1 MDVYL
6 VICIIVIR
14 LVSKNIYII
23 QFHCAVFK
31 YRYVC
36 CTVLFWCIAACSY
49 LEQLITHYSLP
60 THYHSVIV
68 KLVTVSEPSNDVM
81 MMIASNNI
89 YISRLMCVLR
99 TDFVFNVRAWCIAIS
114 IRNPKSKT
122 VLIFYSQKTINTLV
136 KSQYI
141 SIHLVSFSRV
151 KWQWITSILLLQNIT
166 IAQTY
171 QISIHVDYMFSTC
184 WYTLGTNTFST
195 CCNNPKKY

>member
-1 MDVYL
+1 MCFSYPWVL
-6 VICIIVIR
+6 
-14 LVSKNIYII
+14 
-23 QFHCAVFK
+23 
-31 YRYVC
+31 C
-36 CTVLFWCIAACSY
+36 CV
-49 LEQLITHYSLP
+49 Q
-60 THYHSVIV
+60 
-68 KLVTVSEPSNDVM
+68 
-81 MMIASNNI
+81 
-89 YISRLMCVLR
+89 SRLARIPRVQLTTTISFMPS
-99 TDFVFNVRAWCIAIS
+99 VRITYDWCEYTMNI

-184 WYTLGTNTFST
+184 WYTLGTRVST
-195 CCNNPKKY
+195 CTEHVINMYWNLICLRNSYILK

>member
-1 MDVYL
+1 MRYTTQQCPLQKKYL
-6 VICIIVIR
+6 Q
-14 LVSKNIYII
+14 KN
-23 QFHCAVFK
+23 
-31 YRYVC
+31 
-36 CTVLFWCIAACSY
+36 
-49 LEQLITHYSLP
+49 LITHTLSRIACLIIPNVWQLEILHIRVTLWYCVEPYLMSLGRDDRW
-60 THYHSVIV
+60 
-68 KLVTVSEPSNDVM
+68 LN
-81 MMIASNNI
+81 
-89 YISRLMCVLR
+89 
-99 TDFVFNVRAWCIAIS
+99 S

>member
-1 MDVYL
+1 MRYVYVEFEFELFNDTWSQLGHSVSYVTISFLCLQITRSDIRPGITWVVSL
-6 VICIIVIR
+6 VIADGQVIFLR
-14 LVSKNIYII
+14 GL
-23 QFHCAVFK
+23 CG
-31 YRYVC
+31 YVWVD
-36 CTVLFWCIAACSY
+36 T
-49 LEQLITHYSLP
+49 P
-60 THYHSVIV
+60 TIRICNC
-68 KLVTVSEPSNDVM
+68 LGRDDRWLN
-81 MMIASNNI
+81 
-89 YISRLMCVLR
+89 
-99 TDFVFNVRAWCIAIS
+99 S

-122 VLIFYSQKTINTLV
+122 VLIFFFFFFNSQKTINTLV

>member
-1 MDVYL
+1 MFCTRL
-6 VICIIVIR
+6 FGIR
-14 LVSKNIYII
+14 YPS
-23 QFHCAVFK
+23 
-31 YRYVC
+31 
-36 CTVLFWCIAACSY
+36 CTVSPLSKTF
-49 LEQLITHYSLP
+49 
-60 THYHSVIV
+60 
-68 KLVTVSEPSNDVM
+68 LVTSWCKITFKMLHSGSVNQRYSKKLGR
-81 MMIASNNI
+81 
-89 YISRLMCVLR
+89 RLTPQTVLY
-99 TDFVFNVRAWCIAIS
+99 NS